1 MYFPFNY
8 DSINAVEGSYI
19 PSMVKNNSYSFTYWQ
34 RSLFQRACSTL
45 DFTLPDVWTGK
56 VRDFF
61 YYCMFRFGFV
71 AIFKRFEYGQ
81 VFSPCTISGR
91 DFYYQPT
98 DVIVTNPSIKESLK
112 LQIGTDCELLK
123 LTPDYLGIF
132 DIINYYA
139 EKLATLDGAINMS
152 LINNKLAYIVAA
164 RNKTAAEALKKIMDK
179 VNAGEPTVVYDKKL
193 LLPDDENDEASPFQ
207 TWERTDLKAS
217 YITTEQLQDF
227 QTILNNF
234 DTEIGIP
241 VLPYAK
247 KERMVTSEAESR
259 IIDSTSRCR
268 VWLQTIRSSI
278 DEVKQLYPDIN
289 LDVKALFEEIKE
301 EKEEPDDGN
310 DDPDRNV

>member
-1 MYFPFNY
+1 MYYPFNY
-8 DSINAVEGSYI
+8 ETINAVEGSYS
-19 PSMVKNNSYSFTYWQ
+19 PSMVKNNSYAFRYWQ

-45 DFTLPDVWTGK
+45 DFELPDTWAGK
-56 VRDFF
+56 TRDFF

-71 AIFKRFEYGQ
+71 SIFERQDFGR
-81 VFSPCTISGR
+81 VFNPCTISGR

-98 DVIVTNPSIKESLK
+98 DVIVTNPSIPQSLN
-112 LQIGTDCELLK
+112 LRIGTDCELLK
-123 LTPDYLGIF
+123 LTPDYMGVW
-132 DIINYYA
+132 DIIAYYA
-139 EKLATLDGAINMS
+139 EKLATLDSAINMS

-193 LLPDDENDEASPFQ
+193 LLPNDADDKDTPFQ
-207 TWERTDLKAS
+207 TWERQNLKES

-259 IIDSTSRCR
+259 IIDSTSRCK
-268 VWLQTIRSSI
+268 VWVETIRSSI
-278 DEVKQLYPDIN
+278 DEVKKLYPDIT
-289 LDVKALFEEIKE
+289 LGVKALFEEIDE
-301 EKEEPDDGN
+301 EKEDAEDGN
-310 DDPDRNV
+310 DDTDRNL

>member
-1 MYFPFNY
+1 MYYPFNY
-8 DSINAVEGSYI
+8 DTINAVEGSYS
-19 PSMVKNNSYSFTYWQ
+19 PSMVKNNSYAFRYWQ

-45 DFTLPDVWTGK
+45 DFELPDTWTGK
-56 VRDFF
+56 TRDFF

-71 AIFKRFEYGQ
+71 AIFERQDFGR
-81 VFSPCTISGR
+81 VFNPCTISGR

-98 DVIVTNPSIKESLK
+98 NVIVTNPSLDRSLD
-112 LQIGTDCELLK
+112 LSIGTDCELLK
-123 LTPDYLGIF
+123 LTPDYMGVW
-132 DIINYYA
+132 DIIAYYA

-193 LLPDDENDEASPFQ
+193 LLPNDADDKDTPFQ
-207 TWERTDLKAS
+207 TWERQDLKAS

-259 IIDSTSRCR
+259 MIDSTSRCK
-268 VWLQTIRSSI
+268 VWVETIRSSI
-278 DEVKQLYPDIN
+278 DEVKKLYPDIR
-289 LDVKALFEEIKE
+289 LGVKALFEKIDE
-301 EKEEPDDGN
+301 EKEDAEDGN
-310 DDPDRNV
+310 DDTDRNL